1 VDSVIVRVLTLVR
14 AKIAH
19 IIATHQGHPDPDAPD
34 VLEET
39 RYWITVEE
47 SREDQL
53 EVRHQEN
60 LRVNM
65 RPTADSATRILNDQN
80 LTPSMLGRA
89 T

>member
-1 VDSVIVRVLTLVR
+1 MRILILVR

-34 VLEET
+34 VIEET

-53 EVRHQEN
+53 EVRFPGCIN
-60 LRVNM
+60 
-65 RPTADSATRILNDQN
+65 A
-80 LTPSMLGRA
+80 SM
-89 T
+89 